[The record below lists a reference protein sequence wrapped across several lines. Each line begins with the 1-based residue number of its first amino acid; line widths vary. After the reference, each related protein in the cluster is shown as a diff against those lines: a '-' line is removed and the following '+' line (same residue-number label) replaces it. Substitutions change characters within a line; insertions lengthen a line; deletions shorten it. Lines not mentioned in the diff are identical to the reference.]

1 MAKSFV
7 IWDGFDD
14 LLAELAAMPESCA
27 GEAAKKI
34 EGTANGAYVAIKGA
48 YPSRSGD
55 LRKGMRVGA
64 VVKKGLVVGA
74 AVTNIAKIAVV
85 FDQGSEAR
93 HYYTHNGVKKLTGRM
108 PAGKVFG
115 PRIVKFRRALTEEL
129 KAMVLRA
136 GAATV
141 SEA

>member
-7 IWDGFDD
+7 VWDGFDE
-14 LLAELAAMPESCA
+14 LVAELKALPEACA

-34 EGTANGAYVAIKGA
+34 EGTSNGAYVAIKGA

-55 LRKGMRVGA
+55 LRKGMQLKSVT
-64 VVKKGLVVGA
+64 KKDLVVGA
-74 AVTNIAKIAVV
+74 EVKNVAKIAVV

-108 PAGKVFG
+108 PAAKVFG

-129 KAMVLRA
+129 KAMVLRH